1 MGSLLKTKTLTR
13 LLLGIM
19 FSRDRW
25 QEIFETIRKNR
36 LRTFLSGFTVALGI
50 FIFIVLFGFGNGLK
64 NSFKQFF
71 LDDATNTLWV
81 YPSKTSK
88 PYRGFK
94 ANRRIELENSDL
106 EDIKDNFKFFLEGIT
121 PRISRSARVRHKGE
135 SDNYSTRAVAPDHQ
149 YMEKTLIMKGRFINQ
164 DDLDKKTKNIVI
176 GRLVA
181 KDLFKKEDPI
191 GKYLEIGS
199 SAFKVVGVFQDQSGD
214 REERLIYMPYTTQQL
229 IEKNNDKIN
238 SIIVS
243 FRPELGY
250 TSGLVFEKQLR
261 LFLKKKKSIDPRD
274 NNGIRIRN
282 VADQIRQNQ
291 QFASVLQMIVAFVGI
306 GTLIAGIIGI
316 SNIMVFVV
324 KERTKELGVRKAL
337 GATPKSVI
345 GMVLQE
351 SIFITAL
358 SGITGMIG
366 GIALLSNMGDRLEE
380 FFIIDPYID
389 NFTAVVATVLLIL
402 FGAIAGYIPAKRAA
416 SIKPIVALRDE

>member
-1 MGSLLKTKTLTR
+1 LLTL
-13 LLLGIM
+13 M
-19 FSRDRW
+19 FNRDRW
-25 QEIFETIRKNR
+25 QEIFQTIQKNR
-36 LRTFLSGFTVALGI
+36 LRTVLSGFTVALGI

-81 YPSKTSK
+81 YPGQTSK

-94 ANRRIELENSDL
+94 SNRRIEFENSDL
-106 EDIKDNFKFFLEGIT
+106 KDIKDNFNFFIEDIT
-121 PRISRSARVRHKGE
+121 PRINRSDRVRYKGE
-135 SDNYSTRAVAPDHQ
+135 SDNYSSRAVAPAHQ
-149 YMEKTLIMKGRFINQ
+149 FIEKTIMMKGRYINE
-164 DDLDKKTKNIVI
+164 DDVMNKTKNIVI

-181 KDLFKKEDPI
+181 KDLFKDEEPI
-191 GKYLEIGS
+191 GKYLEMGT

-214 REERLIYMPYTTQQL
+214 REERLIYMPYTTRQL

-243 FRPELGY
+243 YRPELGY
-250 TSGLVFEKQLR
+250 ASALIFEKQLR
-261 LFLKKKKSIDPRD
+261 LFLKKKKDIDPRD

-282 VADQIRQNQ
+282 IADQVKQNQ
-291 QFASVLQMIVAFVGI
+291 QFASVLQIIVAFVGI

-324 KERTKELGVRKAL
+324 KERTKELGIRKAL

-351 SIFITAL
+351 SIFITTL
-358 SGITGMIG
+358 SGILGMIS
-366 GIALLSNMGDRLEE
+366 GIALLGKIGDRLEQ

-389 NFTAVVATVLLIL
+389 NFTALIATVLLIL

-416 SIKPIVALRDE
+416 RIKPIVALRDE